1 MREDPAWPEEPM
13 SDQDVRYSERPTLRK
28 PILIAAFEGWNDAAE
43 AATSAVEHLQEIWD
57 ATSFATIDPEEFYD
71 FTEVR
76 PTVRMTGQNQRRI
89 DWPTN
94 EFFYHR
100 APDRDQDFI
109 LLLGVEPSLKWRR
122 FTETIIGVARELG
135 ATSFVSLGALLSDVP
150 HGRDARVTVSATDP
164 KLRERIGR
172 VRTSRYEG
180 PTGIVGVL
188 HDAFTK
194 AGITGAS
201 MWGHAPHYLSASPN
215 PVVTLGIL
223 RRVSE
228 IFELELD
235 LHELEGEAATFVSQ
249 VNEAVS
255 RDPEASSY
263 IHQLEAQNEEED
275 DDDSEPTPRH
285 PSTGKSLIEDV
296 EDFLRR
302 RFQKD

>member
-1 MREDPAWPEEPM
+1 MAE
-13 SDQDVRYSERPTLRK
+13 QDIRYSERPTLRK
-28 PILIAAFEGWNDAAE
+28 PILIVAFEGWNDAAE
-43 AATSAVEHLQEIWD
+43 AATSAIEHLQEIWD

-76 PTVRMTGQNQRRI
+76 PTVRMVGQGQREI

-94 EFFYHR
+94 EFFYYR
-100 APDRDQDFI
+100 SPDRDQDFI

-122 FTETIIGVARELG
+122 FTEAILGLAREFG
-135 ATSFVSLGALLSDVP
+135 VSTYVSLGALLSDVP
-150 HGRDARVTVSATDP
+150 HGREARVTVSTTDA
-164 KLRERIGR
+164 KLRQKVGR
-172 VRTSRYEG
+172 VRSSRYEG
-180 PTGIVGVL
+180 PTGIVGIL
-188 HDAFTK
+188 QDAFSK
-194 AGITGAS
+194 AGIPVAS

-223 RRVSE
+223 RRVGE

-235 LHELEGEAATFVSQ
+235 LNELEGEATTFVSQ

-263 IHQLEAQNEEED
+263 IHQLESQSEDDED
-275 DDDSEPTPRH
+275 DDIEPTPRQ

-302 RFQKD
+302 RFDKD

>member
-1 MREDPAWPEEPM
+1 MAEHDII
-13 SDQDVRYSERPTLRK
+13 YSERPTLRK
-28 PILIAAFEGWNDAAE
+28 PILLVAFEGWNDAAE

-76 PTVRMTGQNQRRI
+76 PTVRVVGQNQRQI

-100 APDRDQDFI
+100 SPDHDQDFI

-122 FTETIIGVARELG
+122 FTEAIIGVAREFG
-135 ATSFVSLGALLSDVP
+135 VTTFVSIGALLSDVP
-150 HGRDARVTVSATDP
+150 HGRDARVVVSATDP
-164 KLRERIGR
+164 KLRQRIGR
-172 VRTSRYEG
+172 ARTGSRYEG
-180 PTGIVGVL
+180 PTGIVGIL

-194 AGITGAS
+194 AGIPGAS

-223 RRVSE
+223 RRVAE

-263 IHQLEAQNEEED
+263 IHQLEAQSEED
-275 DDDSEPTPRH
+275 EDEDSEPTPRH

-302 RFQKD
+302 RFDQD

>member
-1 MREDPAWPEEPM
+1 M
-13 SDQDVRYSERPTLRK
+13 SEHDVLYSERPTLRK

-43 AATSAVEHLQEIWD
+43 AATSAVEHLQEMWD
-57 ATSFATIDPEEFYD
+57 AKSFATIDPEEFYN

-76 PTVRMTGQNQRRI
+76 PTVHMGEADKRQI

-100 APDRDQDFI
+100 DPARDHDFI

-122 FTETIIGVARELG
+122 FTEAIISVAREFG
-135 ATSFVSLGALLSDVP
+135 VTSFISLGALLSDVP
-150 HGRDARVTVSATDP
+150 HGRQARVTASTTDP

-172 VRTSRYEG
+172 SRPSRYEG
-180 PTGIVGVL
+180 PTGIVGIL
-188 HDAFTK
+188 HDACGK
-194 AGITGAS
+194 ANIPGAS
-201 MWGHAPHYLSASPN
+201 LWGHAPHYLSASPN

-223 RRVSE
+223 RRMDE
-228 IFELELD
+228 IFDLALD
-235 LHELEGEAATFVSQ
+235 LSELEGESTSFVSQ

-263 IHQLEAQNEEED
+263 IHQLEAQSEDEDED
-275 DDDSEPTPRH
+275 DEPEPFPRQAN
-285 PSTGKSLIEDV
+285 SGKSLIEDV

-302 RFQKD
+302 RWDKD

>member
-1 MREDPAWPEEPM
+1 MADN
-13 SDQDVRYSERPTLRK
+13 DIIYSERPTLRK
-28 PILIAAFEGWNDAAE
+28 PILIVAFEGWNDAAE

-76 PTVRMTGQNQRRI
+76 PTVRIVGENQRQI
-89 DWPTN
+89 DWPMN

-100 APDRDQDFI
+100 SPEHDQDFI

-122 FTETIIGVARELG
+122 FTQAVIGVAREFG
-135 ATSFVSLGALLSDVP
+135 VTTFVSIGALLSDVP
-150 HGRDARVTVSATDP
+150 HGREARVTVSATDP

-172 VRTSRYEG
+172 VRSGSRYEG
-180 PTGIVGVL
+180 PTGIVGLL

-194 AGITGAS
+194 EGIAGAS

-223 RRVSE
+223 RRVAE

-235 LHELEGEAATFVSQ
+235 LQELEGEATTFVSQ

-263 IHQLEAQNEEED
+263 IHQLETQSDEDEED
-275 DDDSEPTPRH
+275 DTEPTPH
-285 PSTGKSLIEDV
+285 QPSTGKSLIEDV

-302 RFQKD
+302 RFDKD

>member
-1 MREDPAWPEEPM
+1 M
-13 SDQDVRYSERPTLRK
+13 SEHDVSYSERPTLRK

-43 AATSAVEHLQEIWD
+43 AATSAIEHLQDMWD

-76 PTVRMTGQNQRRI
+76 PTVRMGESDKREI

-94 EFFYHR
+94 EFFYHQDL
-100 APDRDQDFI
+100 DREHDFI

-122 FTETIIGVARELG
+122 FTEAIIGVAREFG
-135 ATSFVSLGALLSDVP
+135 VTSFISLGALLSDVP
-150 HGRDARVTVSATDP
+150 HGRQARVTASATDP

-172 VRTSRYEG
+172 SRASRYEG
-180 PTGIVGVL
+180 PTGIVGIL
-188 HDAFTK
+188 QDAFGK
-194 AGITGAS
+194 AEIPGAS
-201 MWGHAPHYLSASPN
+201 LWGHAPHYLSASPN

-223 RRVSE
+223 RRLDE
-228 IFELELD
+228 IFDLELD
-235 LHELEGEAATFVSQ
+235 LSELEGESTTFVSQ

-263 IHQLEAQNEEED
+263 IHQLESQNEDEDEDEEP
-275 DDDSEPTPRH
+275 EPFPRQAN
-285 PSTGKSLIEDV
+285 SGKSLIEDV

-302 RFQKD
+302 RWDKD